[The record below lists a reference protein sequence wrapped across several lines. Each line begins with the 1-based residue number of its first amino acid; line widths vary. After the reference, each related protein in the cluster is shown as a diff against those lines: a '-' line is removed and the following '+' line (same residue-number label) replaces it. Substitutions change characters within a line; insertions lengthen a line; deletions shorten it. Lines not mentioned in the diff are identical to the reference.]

1 MNSPSHEQLI
11 WSLTDFRRWWMSPAR
26 PRWRRMLARQQ
37 GTRLTN
43 FGDLL

>member
-1 MNSPSHEQLI
+1 MTLHSNQSLA

-26 PRWRRMLARQQ
+26 LRWRRALVALEA
-37 GTRLTN
+37 TRLTN

>member
-1 MNSPSHEQLI
+1 MNSPSREQLI

-26 PRWRRMLARQQ
+26 QRWRRMLAHQQ

-43 FGDLL
+43 FGDVI